1 MGVKI
6 QKGKPTIKGKYDSD
20 RPLKPKR
27 SEGVVQPELVNP
39 HPRGLTK
46 FSRIANLPDEQREI
60 LHGMY
65 AENRPI
71 SYMIEVLTNMGLFT
85 DVRPSSLKQYLYRYK
100 WEVIDKQILVRAD
113 LIDPKVKARLATEV
127 TADLDVLSEISE
139 LVISQKSRVSKMLN
153 REKDMPMLFNSL
165 GGEIRTLANLLGQ
178 HADLSFELG
187 LLRRVPKVTK
197 VTNYAD
203 ATVIESTGK
212 EAVTSDLALGNTLRD
227 AADAFFQ
234 SLTIDGES
242 TDVSDE

>member
-1 MGVKI
+1 MGVTI
-6 QKGKPTIKGKYDSD
+6 QKSVKPGPSS
-20 RPLKPKR
+20 RPDKPKPKR
-27 SEGVVQPELVNP
+27 EEGIVTSGLVNP

-46 FSRIANLPDEQREI
+46 FSRIANLSEEQREI

-65 AENRPI
+65 ADNRPI

-85 DVRPSSLKQYLYRYK
+85 DVRPNSLKQYLYRYK

-113 LIDPKVKARLATEV
+113 LIDPKVKARLASEV
-127 TADLDVLSEISE
+127 SHTLDVMSE
-139 LVISQKSRVSKMLN
+139 LGDLVVAQKDRVSKMLK

-187 LLRRVPKVTK
+187 LLRRIPKVTK

-203 ATVIESTGK
+203 STVIESTGK

-234 SLTIDGES
+234 YLTVDGES